1 MDQKLLEDDI
11 SVIFDRFSSIK
22 CVFITKSLIDTQ
34 LLADATLAVV
44 WDYLVGI
51 NRFSIDT
58 KHLTSMKMLT
68 HLAYVSDLTILGKL
82 ESVGNNDGDDV
93 VILLSDWSTK
103 N

>member
-44 WDYLVGI
+44 
-51 NRFSIDT
+51 
-58 KHLTSMKMLT
+58 
-68 HLAYVSDLTILGKL
+68 
-82 ESVGNNDGDDV
+82 
-93 VILLSDWSTK
+93 
-103 N
+103 